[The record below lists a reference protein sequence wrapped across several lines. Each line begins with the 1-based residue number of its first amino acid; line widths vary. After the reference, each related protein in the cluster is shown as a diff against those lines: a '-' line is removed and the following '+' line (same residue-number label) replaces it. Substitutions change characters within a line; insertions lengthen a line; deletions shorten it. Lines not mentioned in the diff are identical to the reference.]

1 MSEKSAYLEPEMT
14 AVETPSEETPSVEAP
29 SVEAPLGKTP
39 RDENFPVASRFLSAE
54 ARPAVLAYY
63 AFARAADDIADD
75 PDLTP
80 EEKIARLRLFEAALL
95 GHEDSPELEKAV
107 LLGRLLRGKG
117 IGLARASDLLIAFR
131 QDANKKRYADWEELR
146 GYCRRSAE
154 PVGRF
159 LLDLHGEQPSLY
171 PASDAL
177 CSALQVLNHLQDL
190 GEDWRRLDRL
200 YLPADWMT
208 QEGVERQELAA
219 PALTP
224 ALRKVV
230 DRCLERT
237 ASLLALADPLPAAL
251 ASRRLSAQAAVTVS
265 LAKRLQRRLEKGD
278 PLARRIKLSRA
289 DFAKAGAV
297 GLLRG
302 GLRL

>member
-1 MSEKSAYLEPEMT
+1 MSEKSAFLEPEMT
-14 AVETPSEETPSVEAP
+14 AIETPS
-29 SVEAPLGKTP
+29 GKTS

-54 ARPAVLAYY
+54 ARPLVMAYY

-75 PDLTP
+75 PDLAP

-95 GHEDSPELEKAV
+95 GHEEAPELEKAV

-117 IGLARASDLLIAFR
+117 IDLARASDLLIAFR
-131 QDANKKRYADWEELR
+131 QDANNKRYVDWEELR

-159 LLDLHGEQPSLY
+159 LLDLHGEHPSLY

-177 CSALQVLNHLQDL
+177 SSALQVLNHLQDL
-190 GEDWRRLDRL
+190 GEDWRRLGRL
-200 YLPADWMT
+200 YLPADWMA
-208 QEGVERQELAA
+208 QKGAA
-219 PALTP
+219 PEDLKAFALTP

-230 DRCLERT
+230 DSCLERT

-251 ASRRLSAQAAVTVS
+251 ASGRLSAQAAVTVS

-278 PLARRIKLSRA
+278 PLAQRIKLSRA
-289 DFAKAGAV
+289 DVAKAGAV